1 MSDFWVVCFDVR
13 DQRRLQKIARELENF
28 GVRVQKSIFECHL
41 GNRDFTKLQK
51 RLLGLMNREEDH
63 LRCYRLCPR
72 DARAVEV
79 DGTGKK
85 SLDHDY
91 FIG

>member
-1 MSDFWVVCFDVR
+1 MSDFYVICFDVR
-13 DQRRLQKIARELENF
+13 DQRRLQKIARELKNY

-41 GNRDFTKLQK
+41 EKDEFAALQGKLL
-51 RLLGLMNREEDH
+51 RWMDRSEDH
-63 LRCYRLCPR
+63 VRCYRLCPK
-72 DARAVEV
+72 DERAVAV
-79 DGTGKK
+79 DGVGKK